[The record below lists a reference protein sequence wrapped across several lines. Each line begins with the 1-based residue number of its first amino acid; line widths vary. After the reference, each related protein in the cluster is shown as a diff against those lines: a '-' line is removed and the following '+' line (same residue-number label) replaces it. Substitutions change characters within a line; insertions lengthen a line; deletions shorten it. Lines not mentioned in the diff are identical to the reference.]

1 MAEAGTDA
9 EAVARARDSRADL
22 VVMDIRVPDMN
33 GIEATRRITADEA
46 LAGVKILILTTYET
60 DALVAAAL
68 RAGASGY
75 LGKGTKPDFL
85 LHSIRT
91 RPAAARSSADEPARA

>member
-1 MAEAGTDA
+1 M
-9 EAVARARDSRADL
+9 
-22 VVMDIRVPDMN
+22 PDMN
-33 GIEATRRITADEA
+33 GIEATRRITTDEA

-91 RPAAARSSADEPARA
+91 RPTAARSSADEPARAYCRYRPLSQLREIAVNAPQSPSGIPC